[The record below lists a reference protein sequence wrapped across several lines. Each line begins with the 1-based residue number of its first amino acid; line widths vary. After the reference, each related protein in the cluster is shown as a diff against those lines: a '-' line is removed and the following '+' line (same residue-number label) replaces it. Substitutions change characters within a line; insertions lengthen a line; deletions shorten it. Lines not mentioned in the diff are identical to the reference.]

1 MYVSEEEQEHDK
13 SELSPE
19 ESKNRLAAAEFDIHK
34 IVDRGHAGSHPNL
47 NET

>member
-1 MYVSEEEQEHDK
+1 MSEEKEEQEK

-19 ESKNRLAAAEFDIHK
+19 ECKNRLAAAEFDIHK
-34 IVDRGHAGSHPNL
+34 IVDHSMTGFHPNL